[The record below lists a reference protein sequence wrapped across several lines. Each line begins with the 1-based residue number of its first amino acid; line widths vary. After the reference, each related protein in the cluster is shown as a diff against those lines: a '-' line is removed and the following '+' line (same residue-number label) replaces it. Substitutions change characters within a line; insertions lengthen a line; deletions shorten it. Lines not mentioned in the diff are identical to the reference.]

1 MKIYMLLMLVGVIV
15 GFSYIPSQRLPKQTT
30 TVPPDSA
37 TACSE
42 AVELQPFR
50 PGCTGILRCIVA
62 PFFLLP

>member
-37 TACSE
+37 TYSGLMPYGSRA
-42 AVELQPFR
+42 AHRRAGFGDRLIR
-50 PGCTGILRCIVA
+50 GG
-62 PFFLLP
+62 